1 MPRLIQLCVWSTSFL
16 EVCSVAFPVDP
27 PSSFSALSELV
38 LLFVFYLLSV
48 PCLVSGGVI
57 VSQ

>member
-1 MPRLIQLCVWSTSFL
+1 MFFL
-16 EVCSVAFPVDP
+16 SLDLLGRSGSGGVDP